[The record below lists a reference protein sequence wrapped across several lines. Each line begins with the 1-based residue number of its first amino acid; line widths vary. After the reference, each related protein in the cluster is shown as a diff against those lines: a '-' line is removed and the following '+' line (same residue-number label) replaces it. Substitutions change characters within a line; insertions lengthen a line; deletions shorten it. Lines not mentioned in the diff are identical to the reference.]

1 MRLSKSTVCGQGGG
15 ILLADFP
22 LFICGRSLI
31 SDDIEMIRRFITSN
45 PKASRAQIARE
56 VCRVWSWYKPDGGLK
71 DMSCKVLLLRLH
83 RSGLITLPEPR
94 TTNGNGKKFSRRT
107 EQGEPGVKI
116 TGPVRSLLPLEL
128 VRVVSKKDSYLWNEL
143 IDRYHYLGYTP
154 LPGAQ
159 IRYLIN
165 SPAGYLCAI
174 GFSAAAWKVAP
185 RDNWIGWSAERR
197 VQNLHL
203 VVDNSRFLILPWVN
217 SKHLASKILSL
228 CARRLPNDWQEI
240 YGYRPVLM
248 ETFVEKDRF
257 AGTCYKAANWIYAGS
272 TQGRGKLDR
281 FNEYKLPVKDIYLY
295 PLDKNFRLF
304 LV

>member
-1 MRLSKSTVCGQGGG
+1 MKLSESTGCAPGV
-15 ILLADFP
+15 ITLADFP
-22 LFICGRSLI
+22 LNICGRSLTP
-31 SDDIEMIRRFITSN
+31 DDIEMIRQII
-45 PKASRAQIARE
+45 ASDPTATRAQISRE
-56 VCRVWSWYKPDGGLK
+56 VCLAWSWFKPDGGLK

-83 RSGLITLPEPR
+83 RSALITLPEPK
-94 TTNGNGKKFSRRT
+94 TTNGNGQKFSRRT
-107 EQGEPGVKI
+107 QQGEAKEKI
-116 TGPVRSLLPLEL
+116 TEPVQSLLPLKLE
-128 VRVVSKKDSYLWNEL
+128 RVVSKNDSYLWNEL

-185 RDNWIGWSAERR
+185 RDDWIGWSAGRR

-203 VVDNSRFLILPWVN
+203 VVNNSRFLILPWV
-217 SKHLASKILSL
+217 SCRHLASKILSL
-228 CARRLPNDWQEI
+228 CTRRLPSDWQEV
-240 YGYRPVLM
+240 YGYRPVLV

-257 AGTCYKAANWIYAGS
+257 AGTCYKAANWVFVGS

-295 PLDKNFRLF
+295 PLDKNFRMF